1 MAKHTP
7 SNDTVPAE
15 QYLES
20 LYEKDIILE
29 GVKHAIRQHS
39 MPEISIAPAYGRLLT
54 LLVRISGA
62 KRILEIGALGGYS
75 GICLARGLTDDGKLT
90 SLELDPAFADVAK
103 RNVTEAGFGAQVEY
117 RIGEAL
123 HSLEALEVEGRKF
136 DFFFIDADK
145 VNYPNYL
152 DWAIKLA
159 NPGALIVGDN
169 ILMHGRANDPNVNQN
184 AVEQMRKFTRNIAED
199 PRVESA
205 LLPAFDGLSIA
216 RVK

>member
-1 MAKHTP
+1 MANHSP
-7 SNDTVPAE
+7 SSETVPAE

-20 LYEKDIILE
+20 LYENDTILE
-29 GVKHAIRQHS
+29 SVKHAIRQHS

-75 GICLARGLTDDGKLT
+75 GICLVRGLADDGKLI

-103 RNVTEAGFGAQVEY
+103 HNVTEAGFGAQTEY

-123 HSLEALEVEGRKF
+123 HSLEALEAEGQKF

-159 NPGALIVGDN
+159 NSGALIIGDN
-169 ILMHGRANDPNVNQN
+169 ILMHGRANDPNVSQN
-184 AVEQMRKFTRNIAED
+184 AVEQMRKFTRSIAED
-199 PRVESA
+199 PRLESA

-216 RVK
+216 RVR